1 VPFQVDP
8 MLIPMFGRGNL
19 SKKFAAG
26 GGVKS
31 GVTSKPID
39 AVRTKNYAFGGG
51 VSQLDQPK
59 IEELTRGSDIDD
71 FMRSMGI
78 DPKGNISPEQLDRF
92 NREYNDFLQKR
103 RQKEE
108 TYDYEF
114 KEHDAIL
121 ANSPPYDPR
130 RSMMQERMLQ
140 MARGGKALSAVKK
153 GVETAKKEVKA
164 RAPKIKQTVKD
175 PERLAFPG
183 IYKRPDEIAAEAA
196 SRVAP
201 ESPAL
206 KRLFGVTRQDLADIA
221 RSRKGN
227 LPGIL
232 PGAAA
237 NPKGSLAAERIMTP
251 RNTQRILDA
260 MAEAEKY
267 PELVTGMDPWYV
279 MDPLY
284 QMMLKELG
292 PDLAKQEYIK
302 MNTLM
307 GMASPGSEVTTEI
320 PRGTA
325 AYYLQKQGRFPE
337 FEALLGKPASQRGPD
352 FPEDIR
358 SVPGHMYHSTAQA
371 IPMKRYLESG
381 EMEMTTPKVPLY
393 IQASGVPEVGFQ
405 TRTPVGDAHWSRA
418 TGLADT
424 RGGKSFAGSVTN
436 PEMTQL
442 APWWRSKI
450 AEELG
455 IEPVSAQARA
465 WGTFAPQTGVT
476 TPIGSPKLE
485 LLADQAVLAGR
496 RMGIEPEEALRM
508 FIMGEGRL
516 GKKKGGAVRK
526 GALAAVLS

>member
-19 SKKFAAG
+19 SQKFA
-26 GGVKS
+26 
-31 GVTSKPID
+31 T
-39 AVRTKNYAFGGG
+39 
-51 VSQLDQPK
+51 
-59 IEELTRGSDIDD
+59 
-71 FMRSMGI
+71 
-78 DPKGNISPEQLDRF
+78 
-92 NREYNDFLQKR
+92 
-103 RQKEE
+103 
-108 TYDYEF
+108 
-114 KEHDAIL
+114 
-121 ANSPPYDPR
+121 
-130 RSMMQERMLQ
+130 
-140 MARGGKALSAVKK
+140 GGKAKALSSIKK

-196 SRVAP
+196 ARVAP

>member
-19 SKKFAAG
+19 SQKFA
-26 GGVKS
+26 K
-31 GVTSKPID
+31 
-39 AVRTKNYAFGGG
+39 
-51 VSQLDQPK
+51 
-59 IEELTRGSDIDD
+59 
-71 FMRSMGI
+71 
-78 DPKGNISPEQLDRF
+78 
-92 NREYNDFLQKR
+92 
-103 RQKEE
+103 
-108 TYDYEF
+108 
-114 KEHDAIL
+114 
-121 ANSPPYDPR
+121 
-130 RSMMQERMLQ
+130 
-140 MARGGKALSAVKK
+140 GGKALKSIKEGA
-153 GVETAKKEVKA
+153 ETAQKAVKA

-405 TRTPVGDAHWSRA
+405 TRTPVG
-418 TGLADT
+418 
-424 RGGKSFAGSVTN
+424 
-436 PEMTQL
+436 
-442 APWWRSKI
+442 
-450 AEELG
+450 
-455 IEPVSAQARA
+455 
-465 WGTFAPQTGVT
+465 
-476 TPIGSPKLE
+476 
-485 LLADQAVLAGR
+485 
-496 RMGIEPEEALRM
+496 
-508 FIMGEGRL
+508 
-516 GKKKGGAVRK
+516 
-526 GALAAVLS
+526 

>member
-26 GGVKS
+26 GNAKS
-31 GVTSKPID
+31 GVTSKPIN

-51 VSQLDQPK
+51 VSQEV
-59 IEELTRGSDIDD
+59 EELDIDD

-78 DPKGNISPEQLDRF
+78 DPKGNISSEQLDRF

-130 RSMMQERMLQ
+130 RSMMQERVLQ
-140 MARGGKALSAVKK
+140 MSKGGKALSAVKK

-337 FEALLGKPASQRGPD
+337 FEALLGKPASQRGQTFLRISAR
-352 FPEDIR
+352 FP
-358 SVPGHMYHSTAQA
+358 A
-371 IPMKRYLESG
+371 IC
-381 EMEMTTPKVPLY
+381 TTQRLR
-393 IQASGVPEVGFQ
+393 Q
-405 TRTPVGDAHWSRA
+405 
-418 TGLADT
+418 
-424 RGGKSFAGSVTN
+424 
-436 PEMTQL
+436 
-442 APWWRSKI
+442 
-450 AEELG
+450 
-455 IEPVSAQARA
+455 
-465 WGTFAPQTGVT
+465 
-476 TPIGSPKLE
+476 SP
-485 LLADQAVLAGR
+485 
-496 RMGIEPEEALRM
+496 
-508 FIMGEGRL
+508 
-516 GKKKGGAVRK
+516 
-526 GALAAVLS
+526 